1 MKLTL
6 PPTHSDETHLE
17 SFIDSLT
24 SSSFPSKIRRTLE
37 NLRYLNDVGDEMVE
51 DWRNRQDDCIA
62 EVRGAMIDFKERWE
76 KDSVDGADAGQVG
89 RKRKRQDDGGEMDEV
104 DGKNAASDAKRRV
117 KSEDGEQ

>member
-1 MKLTL
+1 
-6 PPTHSDETHLE
+6 
-17 SFIDSLT
+17 
-24 SSSFPSKIRRTLE
+24 LE

-89 RKRKRQDDGGEMDEV
+89 RKRNKQQDDGGVIDEVV

>member
-1 MKLTL
+1 
-6 PPTHSDETHLE
+6 
-17 SFIDSLT
+17 
-24 SSSFPSKIRRTLE
+24 
-37 NLRYLNDVGDEMVE
+37 MVE

-76 KDSVDGADAGQVG
+76 KDSVDGADAGKVG
-89 RKRKRQDDGGEMDEV
+89 RKRKRQDDGSEMDEV